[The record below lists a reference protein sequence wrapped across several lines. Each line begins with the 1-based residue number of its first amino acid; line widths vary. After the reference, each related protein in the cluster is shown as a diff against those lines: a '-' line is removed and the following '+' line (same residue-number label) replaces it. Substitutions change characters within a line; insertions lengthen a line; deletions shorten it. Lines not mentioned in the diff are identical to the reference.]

1 MKLIKYFL
9 EFTISI
15 IFFIL
20 FKIIGI
26 KLSSNLSCKIFIFFG
41 PLIRSYKTVSEN
53 LKIVFPKI
61 SDSEKSLIIK
71 NMWCNYGRTFAEYMH
86 LSYLY
91 NNKNNN
97 IEIKNIEK
105 FQALKSLNKPI
116 LFFSGHFAN
125 FELLAMYISK
135 NGFKLSAL
143 YRPLNNFF
151 LNPLMEYLRKKH
163 ICNDQIPKS
172 IPGKGKRGT
181 RELINRIK
189 QKKNIALMIDQKVN
203 EGIKVKLFNR
213 DAHTI
218 NIPAQLALK
227 HGYILQPISIRRTG
241 DINFEIKIEDRIEI
255 VNDDNEKTI
264 TQKLN
269 KKLEQMIL
277 NNPNQ
282 WIWTHKRW
290 KI

>member
-9 EFTISI
+9 EFIVVIFFFI
-15 IFFIL
+15 IFKIL
-20 FKIIGI
+20 GI
-26 KLSSNLSCKIFIFFG
+26 KLSSNLSCYFFTIFG
-41 PLIRSYKTVSEN
+41 PLIRSSNKISEN
-53 LKIVFPKI
+53 LKIVFPLIDKNKESI
-61 SDSEKSLIIK
+61 IIK
-71 NMWCNYGRTFAEYMH
+71 NMWCNYGRTFSEYMH
-86 LSYLY
+86 LKNLY
-91 NNKNNN
+91 NNKNNY
-97 IEIKNIEK
+97 IKINHLEK
-105 FQALKSLNKPI
+105 FEKLKKLNKPI

-125 FELLAMYISK
+125 FELLAMYIVK
-135 NGFKLSAL
+135 QGFELSAL

-151 LNPLMEYLRKKH
+151 LNPIMEYLRKKY
-163 ICNDQIPKS
+163 ICKDQIPKS

-181 RELINRIK
+181 RELIKRIK
-189 QKKNIALMIDQKVN
+189 QRKNIALMIDQKVN
-203 EGIKVKLFNR
+203 EGITVKLFNK

-227 HGYILQPISIRRTG
+227 YDYILQPISIKRTG
-241 DINFEIKIEDRIEI
+241 DINFEITIEDHIQI
-255 VNDDNEKTI
+255 LNDDDEKTI
-264 TQKLN
+264 TQRLN

>member
-9 EFTISI
+9 EFIITI

-20 FKIIGI
+20 FKIIGVKI
-26 KLSSNLSCKIFIFFG
+26 SSNLSCKIFIFLG
-41 PLIRSYKTVSEN
+41 PFIRSSKKISEN

-61 SDSEKSLIIK
+61 SNSEKSSIIK

-86 LSYLY
+86 LSYLC

-97 IEIKNIEK
+97 IVLKNIEK
-105 FQALKSLNKPI
+105 FEELKSLNKPI

-125 FELLAMYISK
+125 FELLAMYIKKS
-135 NGFKLSAL
+135 GFELSAL

-151 LNPLMEYLRKKH
+151 LNPLMEYLRKKY
-163 ICNDQIPKS
+163 ICKDQIPKS

-227 HGYILQPISIRRTG
+227 HGYILQPISIKRTD
-241 DINFEIKIEDRIEI
+241 DISFEITIEDHIKI
-255 VNDDNEKTI
+255 LNDDNEKTI

>member
-9 EFTISI
+9 EFI
-15 IFFIL
+15 IIIFFFIL
-20 FKIIGI
+20 FKVIGI
-26 KLSSNLSCKIFIFFG
+26 KLSSNLSCKIFIFLG
-41 PLIRSYKTVSEN
+41 PLIRSSKKISEN
-53 LKIVFPKI
+53 LKIVFPEI
-61 SDSEKSLIIK
+61 SNSEKNSIIK
-71 NMWCNYGRTFAEYMH
+71 NMWCNYGRTLAEYMH
-86 LSYLY
+86 LNFLY
-91 NNKNNN
+91 KNKNNN
-97 IEIKNIEK
+97 IILKNIEK
-105 FQALKSLNKPI
+105 FEELKSLNKPI

-125 FELLAMYISK
+125 FELLAMYIVK
-135 NGFKLSAL
+135 NGFELSAL

-163 ICNDQIPKS
+163 ICKDQIPKS
-172 IPGKGKRGT
+172 IPGKGKHGT

-203 EGIKVKLFNR
+203 EGVKIKLFNR

-227 HGYILQPISIRRTG
+227 HGYILQPISIKRTG
-241 DINFEIKIEDRIEI
+241 DINFEITVEDHIKIL
-255 VNDDNEKTI
+255 NDDDEKTI
-264 TQKLN
+264 TQRLN